1 MILAS
6 NTLLPTAALLVL
18 SAVITNTEAFGLL
31 NTPIRPVVT
40 LSPSFAVIRPTRY
53 SSALCAEGDASK
65 EESEEKKEEAVT
77 DDDIDEDSSTTDE
90 EDEAPAVA
98 KEEEVDPE
106 VKALKDEI
114 SQLES
119 DLKQKNRDLSKLEDL
134 ADNYSEGGYA
144 RKVAEMEGYRRTRSA
159 ASKDSGMVARA
170 SVLESFLPVV
180 DALKSNADLY
190 ADDEFAKKYSA
201 LGSDFNNA
209 LKNLGV
215 TEFTA
220 TEGENI
226 NNLRTTTV
234 EKQWSDTIGKGCV
247 ITPVRVGYE
256 LKGNVMRK
264 AEVVVSRG
272 SEAEAKA
279 AEEAK
284 AKAAEEAKAKAAEES
299 DEKDGEE
306 SDESEGE
313 TATEA

>member
-31 NTPIRPVVT
+31 NTPIKPVLTV
-40 LSPSFAVIRPTRY
+40 SPSFAVIRPTRY
-53 SSALCAEGDASK
+53 SSALCAEGG
-65 EESEEKKEEAVT
+65 EEAEEKKEETAT
-77 DDDIDEDSSTTDE
+77 DDDTNEDSSKTDE
-90 EDEAPAVA
+90 EEEAPAVA
-98 KEEEVDPE
+98 KEDEVDPE

-159 ASKDSGMVARA
+159 SSKDSGMVARA

-180 DALKSNADLY
+180 DTLKANADLY

-220 TEGENI
+220 KEGENI
-226 NNLRTTTV
+226 NFLRTTTV
-234 EKQWSDTIGKGCV
+234 EKQWSDNIGEGCV

-256 LKGNVMRK
+256 LNGNVMRK
-264 AEVVVSRG
+264 AQVVVSRG

-284 AKAAEEAKAKAAEES
+284 TKAAEEVDDKDDEQS
-299 DEKDGEE
+299 DDP
-306 SDESEGE
+306 EGE